1 MAVPS
6 RPCVWTKTMMT
17 LYGYWRSSASYRVR
31 IALAI
36 KGLEA
41 RHIPV
46 NLRASEQSHE
56 AHLARNPQGFVPV
69 LDLGDGVQLRQS
81 LAIIEYMDTAYP
93 EPALMPK
100 DPIARAKL
108 MAAAL
113 VICAD
118 TAPIQNL
125 SVLNHIR
132 SAHSANDA
140 QVKDW
145 VAHWIIQGFTALEQI
160 AQDER
165 ANGYTGPFLMTKAPS
180 LFECCLIPQV
190 YNARRFG
197 VDMSAYPALESIN
210 ASCTRL
216 PAFIS
221 AHPDQQSDAPKA

>member
-1 MAVPS
+1 
-6 RPCVWTKTMMT
+6 MMT

-31 IALAI
+31 IALAL
-36 KGLEA
+36 KGVEA
-41 RHIPV
+41 NHISV
-46 NLRASEQSHE
+46 NLRTSEQSQE

-69 LDLGDGVQLRQS
+69 LELSDGIQLRQS
-81 LAIIEYMDTAYP
+81 LAIIDYLDTAYP
-93 EPALMPK
+93 EPALMPA
-100 DPIARAKL
+100 DPIRRAKV

-118 TAPIQNL
+118 VSPIQNL

-132 SAHSANDA
+132 SAHDANDA

-145 VAHWIIQGFTALEQI
+145 AAHWIAKGFTALEQI
-160 AQDER
+160 AKDER
-165 ANGYTGPFLMTKAPS
+165 AGGYTEPFLMTKAPS
-180 LFECCLIPQV
+180 LFECCLIPQI

-197 VDMSAYPALESIN
+197 VNMSAYPALESIN